1 MKSGIYGTKFLNYT
15 KSLLFTLLIIVIVF
29 WSSGP
34 IFVAIA
40 SSFKSNK
47 DIFTYKP
54 VIIFKPVLENYIKL
68 VSDWPVFFKA
78 LRNSIVATGLSILTV
93 LLLALPAAYSF
104 SRRYCRGFKSVS
116 LFLIIVRMFPPIV
129 ITIPLYPIFR
139 SLGLIDTPWALILVF
154 TAFQLSISVMLLK
167 AFIDSV
173 PIELEEQASIDGCT
187 GISTFFK
194 IILPLL
200 WPGIIAII
208 IFVAIFSWNDF
219 TFSFL
224 LTGVKAKT
232 APVVIGEMQG
242 LLGTGSTMTWGMMFA
257 ASTIQF
263 LPMLIFIWLT
273 QKKLIGGYMLG
284 SVKG

>member
-1 MKSGIYGTKFLNYT
+1 
-15 KSLLFTLLIIVIVF
+15 
-29 WSSGP
+29 
-34 IFVAIA
+34 
-40 SSFKSNK
+40 
-47 DIFTYKP
+47 
-54 VIIFKPVLENYIKL
+54 
-68 VSDWPVFFKA
+68 
-78 LRNSIVATGLSILTV
+78 
-93 LLLALPAAYSF
+93 
-104 SRRYCRGFKSVS
+104 
-116 LFLIIVRMFPPIV
+116 
-129 ITIPLYPIFR
+129 
-139 SLGLIDTPWALILVF
+139 
-154 TAFQLSISVMLLK
+154 MLLK

>member
-1 MKSGIYGTKFLNYT
+1 MKSGIIGIKCRNYT

-257 ASTIQF
+257 ASAIQF

>member
-1 MKSGIYGTKFLNYT
+1 MKSRIAGTRRINYFKT
-15 KSLLFTLLIIVIVF
+15 TLFTLLVMIIVC
-29 WSSGP
+29 WSFGP
-34 IFVAIA
+34 ILVAIV

-54 VIIFKPVLENYIKL
+54 VIIFKPIFDNYLKL

-78 LRNSIVATGLSILTV
+78 LRNSVVTTGLSILTV

-104 SRRYCRGFKSVS
+104 SRRYHKGFKTVS

-139 SLGLIDTPWALILVF
+139 SLGIIDTPWALILVY
-154 TAFQLSISVMLLK
+154 TSFQLSISVMLLK

-173 PIELEEQASIDGCT
+173 PIELDEQAAIDGCT
-187 GISTFFK
+187 GIATFVR
-194 IILPLL
+194 IIFPLL
-200 WPGIIAII
+200 WPGIIAIV

-242 LLGTGSTMTWGMMFA
+242 LLGTGSTLTWGMMFA

-273 QKKLIGGYMLG
+273 QRKLIGGYMLG